1 LNEIISFGN
10 EQFEKN
16 KEGINNAT
24 TQLTNIFEKLAQKS
38 CKTVRQRKLKKKKR
52 KKHWSDHEE
61 KKI

>member
-24 TQLTNIFEKLAQKS
+24 TQLTNIFEELAQK
-38 CKTVRQRKLKKKKR
+38 
-52 KKHWSDHEE
+52 EE
-61 KKI
+61 KKNLGLTMK